1 MPEISDRG
9 RTDPRRDGAVKP
21 NRDTG
26 RCTHPFP
33 KPCTWCLTANPGSR
47 FSGGMNHAGS
57 TADLP
62 ALAQDLAQRALRA
75 IPDWPVMEMAHLY
88 EETDALASCADQQ
101 GQSAIADAAVEMT
114 VYLSSLIE
122 TGGQASPAQRDRVTA
137 LAHALAA
144 AGGQIAVAQ
153 AAPSAAPKPDQ
164 RKFPV
169 VLYVRPDDRDL
180 TGLSQQL
187 GHERYVVQSI
197 ADANRA
203 LAEARNRT
211 PDAVIVD
218 IAMVALL
225 PRLLD
230 SAERGSGSERRRPLA
245 LVLND
250 GGDVRQRLFA
260 ERAGADAVIEG
271 ASAEKVVQRLT
282 ALVVSQHRDDARILI
297 VDDDRDMA
305 MFCESVLRYKGMT
318 TQIAVT
324 AQAALAAVAEFRPDL
339 VLLDLYLPDMNGI
352 EVAQLI
358 RERPDMTLVPI
369 IFMSGEDDLDKR
381 FDAIRMGGDDFLE
394 KPIKPR
400 HLIASVSSRVGRS
413 RLLAAT
419 AFNSGRP
426 QATPGRVDRATLV
439 HEVECARRG
448 ELGECV
454 GLGLLAVDDVPKLAR
469 RLGFI
474 RTGDLSQAIIAA
486 LALDPSCKAGICVL
500 GEFTF
505 LLLLPV
511 TSEGLLKIAGD
522 HLRKRLQ
529 SRGWLSSE
537 SPVEVSFT
545 LAVERIDESSV
556 AIDDVLLRLSA
567 EAQSAQ
573 EQGGGQTQWLAT
585 PVTGTSE
592 VPEQK
597 LARALLRH
605 PLTEATTRI
614 EFRSLVPM
622 RGRHAGQFLAQ
633 LSLVA
638 PRTHLVGAI
647 NAKQFVPIA
656 RELNMLKKLDHW
668 WIDAVCKRIA
678 VQLAKQGETR
688 VLVPISVDSLAE
700 PAFVDWLVAELKA
713 RAIDADSLAL
723 MFSVQSL
730 LDDVPRSSRLLEQ
743 LQFAGTRICLTG
755 FTSCEHDQL
764 RLARLPSTYANVIS
778 LSAIDPL
785 HSEPWPELRR
795 KLIAESLRYGK
806 IVVIERVDSANH
818 LGELLKDNVHY
829 VFGDAVGAFSAEMIA
844 SEIHLG

>member
-1 MPEISDRG
+1 MNTLGSD
-9 RTDPRRDGAVKP
+9 AE
-21 NRDTG
+21 
-26 RCTHPFP
+26 
-33 KPCTWCLTANPGSR
+33 
-47 FSGGMNHAGS
+47 
-57 TADLP
+57 LP
-62 ALAQDLAQRALRA
+62 ALAQALAQRALRA
-75 IPDWPVMEMAHLY
+75 APSWPVIEMAQLY
-88 EETDALASCADQQ
+88 EETDALASRADQQ
-101 GQSAIADAAVEMT
+101 GYQSIADAAIELT

-122 TGGQASPAQRDRVTA
+122 SGSQASPAQRDRVIA

-144 AGGQIAVAQ
+144 ASGQL
-153 AAPSAAPKPDQ
+153 APLSAAPNAPLKSDQ

-169 VLYVRPDDRDL
+169 VIYVRPDAADL
-180 TGLSQQL
+180 PGLSQQL
-187 GHERYVVQSI
+187 GHERFVVQCIS
-197 ADANRA
+197 DGNRA

-211 PDAVIVD
+211 PDAIIVD
-218 IAMVALL
+218 ISMVALL

-271 ASAEKVVQRLT
+271 AGAEQVVQRLM

-318 TQIAVT
+318 TKIALT
-324 AQAALAAVAEFRPDL
+324 AQAALAAVSEFRPDL

-369 IFMSGEDDLDKR
+369 IFMSGENDLDKR

-413 RLLAAT
+413 RLLAAS
-419 AFNSGRP
+419 AFNAGRP
-426 QATPGRVDRATLV
+426 LATPGRVDRATLV
-439 HEVECARRG
+439 HEIECARRG

-454 GLGLLAVDDVPKLAR
+454 GLALLVVDDVPKLAL

-474 RTGDLSQAIIAA
+474 RTGDLSQQIVAA
-486 LALDPSCKAGICVL
+486 LALDPSCKAGVCVL
-500 GEFTF
+500 GEFSF

-511 TSEGLLKIAGD
+511 TSEGLLKISGNS
-522 HLRKRLQ
+522 LRKRLQ

-537 SPVEVSFT
+537 SPVEVSFS
-545 LAVERIDESSV
+545 LAVERVDETAV
-556 AIDDVLLRLSA
+556 AIGDVLLRLSA
-567 EAQSAQ
+567 HVQATQ
-573 EQGGGQTQWLAT
+573 EQGGGQTQLVAG
-585 PVTGTSE
+585 PVSGSIE
-592 VPEQK
+592 LPEQK
-597 LARALLRH
+597 LARAILRH

-614 EFRSLVPM
+614 EFRGLVPV

-633 LSLVA
+633 LSLLA
-638 PRTHLVGAI
+638 PRTHLAGAI
-647 NAKQFVPIA
+647 SAQQFVPIA

-678 VQLAKQGETR
+678 ARAKTDGETR

-700 PAFVDWLVAELKA
+700 PAFADWLVAELKA
-713 RAIDADSLAL
+713 CAIDADSLAL
-723 MFSVQSL
+723 LINVAAL
-730 LDDVPRSSRLLEQ
+730 LDDVPRASRLLEQ

-764 RLARLPSTYANVIS
+764 RLVRLPSTYGNVIS
-778 LSAIDPL
+778 LSAIDPAL
-785 HSEPWPELRR
+785 SEQWPELRR
-795 KLIAESLRYGK
+795 KLIAESLRHGK
-806 IVVIERVDSANH
+806 IVVIERVDSAIH
-818 LGELLKDNVHY
+818 LAGLIKENVHY
-829 VFGDAVGAFSAEMIA
+829 VFGDAVGAFSADMHA
-844 SEIHLG
+844 SEINLG